1 MIGENAIEFLD
12 DAATSDRPFFVGVA
26 PIGPHAELV
35 RRTKPDGSESLGFF
49 PAVPAK
55 RHENLFPGLKVP
67 RTPNFNPDKVSRPA
81 KQNPLA
87 LKTLT
92 SHQASGGGWI
102 KTLKRMN
109 ETAIRSAD
117 NEYRQ
122 RVLALQ
128 AVDDLVEDIFQWLG
142 NHPDQMQNTYIIYTS
157 DNGFH
162 IGQHRLPAGKTCNI
176 EEDIHIPFFIRG
188 PGIGRGEVF
197 GGTTSHTD
205 IVPTLFKLA
214 GIEPPHEF
222 DGEAMPL
229 FGSDCDDDDDDGIRS
244 EHINV
249 EYWGYGGLEGFI
261 GTDGEGVIPNPR
273 YFTGGSGKFVWPE
286 ELAG

>member
-1 MIGENAIEFLD
+1 
-12 DAATSDRPFFVGVA
+12 
-26 PIGPHAELV
+26 
-35 RRTKPDGSESLGFF
+35 
-49 PAVPAK
+49 
-55 RHENLFPGLKVP
+55 
-67 RTPNFNPDKVSRPA
+67 
-81 KQNPLA
+81 
-87 LKTLT
+87 
-92 SHQASGGGWI
+92 
-102 KTLKRMN
+102 MN
-109 ETAIRSAD
+109 ETAIASAD

-128 AVDDLVEDIFQWLG
+128 AVDDLVDDIFQWLET
-142 NHPDQMQNTYIIYTS
+142 HPDQMQNTYIIYTS

-273 YFTGGSGKFVWPE
+273 YFTGGSGKFC
-286 ELAG
+286 LA